1 MASVLPSH
9 SYINALLI
17 LRCLV
22 ALSTMN
28 ERARRERLRRH
39 RLGLGGGGA
48 WTGTGL
54 SAAAIVALPSNLLR
68 RTPLILPVGH
78 VSVPEDLL
86 VYSSHTFIYLDAC
99 L

>member
-39 RLGLGGGGA
+39 RLGLGA